1 MIRFTEQQVH
11 DNIKG
16 VTNYIKRLLRW
27 LTNDERIKFDED
39 SLNSVERWSYDQA
52 EQMAS
57 DNTREKYLDL
67 LDDVST
73 KHIQTNSI
81 SKITNTGKNVF
92 LKPDEDILL
101 PQKESKWV
109 SIINDIAKSKC
120 DYCKVIQTDGY
131 QWIYDKH
138 ITIISKNGNEFI
150 TGKSPFN
157 YDLEISIDK
166 IADLLP
172 LETLF
177 SEIKWK
183 EHDGMC
189 LKDFHKKREIFLM
202 L

>member
-1 MIRFTEQQVH
+1 MRDRYFIRNGWCVIRFTEQQVH

-81 SKITNTGKNVF
+81 SKITNTGKM
-92 LKPDEDILL
+92 
-101 PQKESKWV
+101 
-109 SIINDIAKSKC
+109 
-120 DYCKVIQTDGY
+120 
-131 QWIYDKH
+131 
-138 ITIISKNGNEFI
+138 
-150 TGKSPFN
+150 
-157 YDLEISIDK
+157 
-166 IADLLP
+166 
-172 LETLF
+172 F
-177 SEIKWK
+177 S
-183 EHDGMC
+183 
-189 LKDFHKKREIFLM
+189 
-202 L
+202 